1 VKPTTILSL
10 SYLSIFGGGS
20 AAQLG
25 PQLHRLQCRAL
36 LLSPAFDELGNHKQP
51 RARPPWDRS
60 RSVGRSCEWQAK
72 LAAAIN
78 PDGQGQ
84 GAAWLHSPMPINLF
98 NAFFHRTC
106 VEERFHG
113 IVHLVVV
120 NTDAQFS
127 LDLTTES
134 AERRALVPHRVVR
147 KPRAGCRLNPRPPT
161 GEGREAEG
169 ARMAGRKP
177 SGI

>member
-1 VKPTTILSL
+1 MKPTTILSL

-36 LLSPAFDELGNHKQP
+36 LLSPAFDELGNQ
-51 RARPPWDRS
+51 AAAS
-60 RSVGRSCEWQAK
+60 AAALGSVAVGRTCEWQAK

-147 KPRAGCRLNPRPPT
+147 KPRAGCRFNPRPPT